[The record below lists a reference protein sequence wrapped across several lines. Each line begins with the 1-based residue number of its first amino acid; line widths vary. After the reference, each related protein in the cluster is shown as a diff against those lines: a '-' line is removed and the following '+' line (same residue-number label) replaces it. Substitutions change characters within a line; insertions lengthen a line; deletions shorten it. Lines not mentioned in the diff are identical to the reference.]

1 MLRMVNQ
8 SRIKATRNA
17 PRYKFG
23 YCIPRNYDEAMQFDL
38 KNGNTLW
45 REATDLEMSQLVEYD
60 TCLQGSRPQGHCTT
74 SDRIQ
79 EDPYPSCL

>member
-23 YCIPRNYDEAMQFDL
+23 YRIPRNYDEAMQFDL

-45 REATDLEMSQLVEYD
+45 
-60 TCLQGSRPQGHCTT
+60 
-74 SDRIQ
+74 
-79 EDPYPSCL
+79 

>member
-1 MLRMVNQ
+1 MDYLRKKDGNNSGELRKREKKMLRMVNQ

-23 YCIPRNYDEAMQFDL
+23 YRIPCNYSEAMQFDLL

-45 REATDLEMSQLVEYD
+45 
-60 TCLQGSRPQGHCTT
+60 
-74 SDRIQ
+74 
-79 EDPYPSCL
+79 